1 MSAVYPQCITGGST
15 IFESAGYPWYPSG
28 GKHGGIDTV
37 HTDLRAYAPM
47 AGKIVTANVWNGS
60 TNPNSMQSY
69 GNYIVVD
76 THDGNYW
83 LAGHFASQINT
94 VGTELAAGDYI
105 GQQGQTGNV
114 TGTHTHWERWVGG
127 YGTKYRV
134 DPSDMLRI
142 PNGRGTYNVSWDA
155 EGGAEP
161 DPEPTPDPEFEFG
174 FRGEYLHVTGDP
186 PEYGR
191 YPYYHSINP
200 DDMSSNGLG
209 VGNIYPIYSNIVD
222 RGDGKQWFMV
232 QDTDGSYVYTYL
244 CEGYAY
250 IDDNSGAGGKKW
262 PPIWLL
268 FKMARKGVL

>member
-1 MSAVYPQCITGGST
+1 MAAVYPQCITGGST

-37 HTDLRAYAPM
+37 HTDLRAYAPL
-47 AGKIVTANVWNGS
+47 AGTIVTANHWNGD

-83 LAGHFASQINT
+83 LAGHFAAQINT
-94 VGTELAAGDYI
+94 AGTELAAGDYI

-155 EGGAEP
+155 GGSVEP
-161 DPEPTPDPEFEFG
+161 DPDPTPEPGFEFG
-174 FRGEYLHVTGDP
+174 FRGYYLHTTGVVP
-186 PEYGR
+186 GSSG
-191 YPYYHSINP
+191 YPFYTTAGDLTSE
-200 DDMSSNGLG
+200 SGFLG
-209 VGNIYPIYSNIVD
+209 VPYVFPIYSNQVD
-222 RGDGKQWFMV
+222 INGRKWFMV
-232 QDTDGSYVYTYL
+232 RDDDGTYHYTYL
-244 CEGYAY
+244 DSQYGFIAQ
-250 IDDNSGAGGKKW
+250 DSGAGGKKW

>member
-1 MSAVYPQCITGGST
+1 MAAVYPQCITGGST

-47 AGKIVTANVWNGS
+47 AGTIVTANVWDGT

-69 GNYIVVD
+69 GNYIVVN

-83 LAGHFASQINT
+83 LAGHFAAQINT

-127 YGTKYRV
+127 YGTSYRV
-134 DPSDMLRI
+134 DPSEMLRI

-161 DPEPTPDPEFEFG
+161 DPDPTPEPGFEFG
-174 FRGEYLHVTGDP
+174 FRGYYFHTTGVMP
-186 PEYGR
+186 GSIG
-191 YPYYHSINP
+191 YPYY
-200 DDMSSNGLG
+200 DTAGDLSSESGFLG
-209 VGNIYPIYSNIVD
+209 VPYSFPIYSNQVD
-222 RGDGKQWFMV
+222 IDGKTWFMV
-232 QDTDGSYVYTYL
+232 RDDDGTYHYTYL
-244 CEGYAY
+244 DSQYGY
-250 IDDNSGAGGKKW
+250 IDQNGGAGGKKW
-262 PPIWLL
+262 PPVWLL